1 MCRRGQP
8 RIPSFRQSAIIGDT
22 LRLRRFAIPIAAIL
36 AIVAVAAATG
46 AVVVAARSQQPQT
59 IAPPSDAKAQQPPAP
74 ELPPPAQAGTPDRPT
89 PAPKIRAEAPDKPA
103 PEFEIVA
110 EGHSGTRPAAKGGG
124 PRPPPKPTFDRGPK
138 GNRVPPGPPI
148 PRGEAE
154 SSQAVSRAGDA
165 AADERMRDAGQGTVY
180 TWQDGGR
187 TMRVVLQEDLAAQDR
202 SANAPQDAS
211 VAGGGRN
218 SIVRKRGNH
227 GGQFGPV
234 FRSESGGGLMTLPGG
249 VMLALD
255 PKWDQAGVDKF
266 LRREQ
271 YPGGAGVT
279 TGVSGQRVL
288 CGNRA
293 GLPFSGPGQHS
304 GRTEGRGGLQSQL
317 VARG

>member
-1 MCRRGQP
+1 M
-8 RIPSFRQSAIIGDT
+8 
-22 LRLRRFAIPIAAIL
+22 RLRRFATPILAIL

-59 IAPPSDAKAQQPPAP
+59 IAPPSSAKAQQPPAP

-89 PAPKIRAEAPDKPA
+89 PKIRVEARDKPA
-103 PEFEIVA
+103 LEFEIVA

-124 PRPPPKPTFDRGPK
+124 PKLTPKPTFDRGPK

-148 PRGEAE
+148 LRGEAE

-165 AADERMRDAGQGTVY
+165 AADERMRDPAQGTVY

-202 SANAPQDAS
+202 SANAPQDAL

-218 SIVRKRGNH
+218 SIVRKRDNH
-227 GGQFGPV
+227 SGQFGPV

-255 PKWDQAGVDKF
+255 PDWDQAGVDKF
-266 LRREQ
+266 F
-271 YPGGAGVT
+271 AGNNIPVER
-279 TGVSGQRVL
+279 VSPLEFLDNGFFVET
-288 CGNRA
+288 
-293 GLPFSGPGQHS
+293 GPGFPSLDLANTLAVQKGVVVS
-304 GRTEGRGGLQSQL
+304 SPNWWRE
-317 VARG
+317 VEAK

>member
-1 MCRRGQP
+1 M
-8 RIPSFRQSAIIGDT
+8 
-22 LRLRRFAIPIAAIL
+22 RLRRFAIPIIAIL

-59 IAPPSDAKAQQPPAP
+59 IAPPSAAKAQQPPAP

-89 PAPKIRAEAPDKPA
+89 PTPKSRVEAPDKRA

-124 PRPPPKPTFDRGPK
+124 PKPTPKHTFDRGPK
-138 GNRVPPGPPI
+138 GNRVPTGPPI
-148 PRGEAE
+148 LRGEAE

-165 AADERMRDAGQGTVY
+165 AADERMRDPAQGTVY

-187 TMRVVLQEDLAAQDR
+187 TMRVVLQEDLATQDR
-202 SANAPQDAS
+202 SANAAQDAL

-218 SIVRKRGNH
+218 SIVRKRDNH
-227 GGQFGPV
+227 SGQFGPV

-255 PKWDQAGVDKF
+255 PEWDQAGVDKF
-266 LRREQ
+266 F
-271 YPGGAGVT
+271 AGNNIPVER
-279 TGVSGQRVL
+279 VSPLEFLDNGFFVET
-288 CGNRA
+288 
-293 GLPFSGPGQHS
+293 GPGFPSLDLANTLTAQKGVVVS
-304 GRTEGRGGLQSQL
+304 SPNWWRE
-317 VARG
+317 VEAK